1 MENIHSAILAQ
12 SHLDKRLLKL
22 FKLEYNPDLY
32 KLHGNIKKMITE
44 LSKLEVKSRSV
55 PKTER
60 NLRSNQHIIAS
71 DKKLNEI
78 INAINHLDQL
88 ILIAQL
94 MA

>member
-1 MENIHSAILAQ
+1 MENIHSAISAQ
-12 SHLDKRLLKL
+12 SRLDKRLLKL

-32 KLHGNIKKMITE
+32 KMHGNIKRMITE
-44 LSKLEVKSRSV
+44 LSKLEVKSRRV
-55 PKTER
+55 PHTER
-60 NLRSNQHIIAS
+60 NLRINADIAATN
-71 DKKLNEI
+71 KKINEI